1 MAKNKLGKG
10 LNALVSDT
18 LGEAGET
25 DATMVAVSAVVP
37 YKGQPRTHFDSDDLK
52 ELTESIKQHG
62 VLQPILVR
70 PKGSGYEIVAGERRY
85 QASKRAGLKQ
95 IPALIQNIE
104 DKELLSL
111 ALVENLQRADLNP
124 LEEARGYQTLM
135 QERGLTQA
143 EVAGIVSKS
152 RPAIANSLRLVDLPL
167 DVQELLEKGKLT
179 SGHARALLS
188 LKTKKEQSN
197 LAKTIIAQHLTVRQT
212 EDLVKDA
219 TSNSQSK
226 DSPKPSQAD
235 KKRQHNTQEAL
246 VAQSALCDIL
256 GSKVSVTQKEPRGP
270 GSITIYFENNRELK
284 KILNKIG

>member
-37 YKGQPRTHFDSDDLK
+37 HKGQPRTHFDTDDLK

-85 QASKRAGLKQ
+85 QASKKAGLKQ

-124 LEEARGYQTLM
+124 LEEARGYQMLM

-143 EVAGIVSKS
+143 EVAAIVSKS
-152 RPAIANSLRLVDLPL
+152 RPAIANSLRLVELPL
-167 DVQELLEKGKLT
+167 DVQGLLEKGKLT

-197 LAKTIIAQHLTVRQT
+197 FAKAIVAQHLTVRQT
-212 EDLVKDA
+212 EDMVKS
-219 TSNSQSK
+219 TGENSQSK
-226 DSPKPSQAD
+226 DARQTSHTN
-235 KKRQHNTQEAL
+235 KKRQSNTQEAL

-256 GSKVSVTQKEPRGP
+256 GTKVSVSQKEPK
-270 GSITIYFENNRELK
+270 GSGTITIHFENSRELK
-284 KILNKIG
+284 KLLGKIG

>member
-37 YKGQPRTHFDSDDLK
+37 HKGQPRTHFDIDDLK

-95 IPALIQNIE
+95 IPALIQTIE

-143 EVAGIVSKS
+143 EVAAIVSKS

-167 DVQELLEKGKLT
+167 DVQGLLEKGKLT

-188 LKTKKEQSN
+188 LKTKKDQSN
-197 LAKTIIAQHLTVRQT
+197 LAKTIIAKHLTVRQT

-219 TSNSQSK
+219 TGNSQSK
-226 DSPKPSQAD
+226 NSSKPSQAD

-246 VAQSALCDIL
+246 VAQSALSDIL
-256 GSKVSVTQKEPRGP
+256 GSKVSVTQKEPKGA
-270 GSITIYFENNRELK
+270 GSITIHFENSGELK